1 MQDAEK
7 SNVVQFRDYASRRV
21 GRAGAEP
28 SAACGAPG
36 QRVAILAWPRGQALY
51 PGGIDDIPI

>member
-21 GRAGAEP
+21 SRGSGEP
-28 SAACGAPG
+28 SASCAVTAPRG
-36 QRVAILAWPRGQALY
+36 AILPWPRGQAPY
-51 PGGIDDIPI
+51 PGGIDDLPI